1 MLDFGKYELKKVM
14 AIDIYGDV
22 VTIENVDNI
31 KIDEEEN
38 RININGVFE
47 GHKEEVHFIKSMIK
61 KIEIV
66 F

>member
-1 MLDFGKYELKKVM
+1 MLDFGKYEFKKVM
-14 AIDIYGDV
+14 ATDIYGNV
-22 VTIENVDNI
+22 ETIENVDNI
-31 KIDEEEN
+31 TIDEEEN